1 MKKFLIAMAFGAALA
16 SPAWAQKAEAERA
29 PDPIVQFS
37 DQDAAMNAAIADARR
52 SYPQFL
58 TQFNA
63 APPREASQSYM
74 LKLGLPTP
82 DGGHEHIWVSNLRR
96 ERGQLVGDLANEPA
110 GLPGRH
116 LGSRVEVDDAL
127 VSDWAII
134 TNDGMYG
141 SFTTRVMLP
150 FIDPSEAASLR
161 EMLTPQPLPAGWS
174 H

>member
-1 MKKFLIAMAFGAALA
+1 MKKFLIAIAFAAALT
-16 SPAWAQKAEAERA
+16 SPAWAQKGETERA

-37 DQDAAMNAAIADARR
+37 DQDAAMNAAIAEARR

-63 APPREASQSYM
+63 APAREASQSYM

-110 GLPGRH
+110 GLSGRH
-116 LGSRVEVDDAL
+116 LGSRVVVDDAQE
-127 VSDWAII
+127 SDWAII
-134 TNDGMYG
+134 TNEGMYG

-150 FIDPSEAASLR
+150 FIDPNEAASLR
-161 EMLTPQPLPAGWS
+161 QMLTPQPLPAGWS

>member
-1 MKKFLIAMAFGAALA
+1 MKKFLIAIAFAAALT
-16 SPAWAQKAEAERA
+16 SPAWAQKGETERA

-37 DQDAAMNAAIADARR
+37 DQDAAMNAAIAEARR

-63 APPREASQSYM
+63 APAREASQSYM

-110 GLPGRH
+110 GLSGRH
-116 LGSRVEVDDAL
+116 LGSRVVVDDAQ

-134 TNDGMYG
+134 TNEGMYG

-150 FIDPSEAASLR
+150 FIDPNEAASLR
-161 EMLTPQPLPAGWS
+161 QMLTPQPLPAGWS